1 MSSSANIQGEEAHNW
16 QQHWSIAPEITFL
29 NHGSFGACPK
39 LVLAEQQRLRSQIER
54 DPARFFTRDF
64 EPLLDNA
71 GSKLAK
77 FVGINAEDLVFVA
90 NATTGVN
97 AVLRSLHF
105 QPGDE
110 LLTTNHEY
118 NASRNA
124 LDFVG
129 DRARAKIVVA
139 PVPFPLES
147 PGQIIE
153 SVMQRVS
160 SKTKLVLLD
169 HVTSQTAL
177 IFPIKQLISELT
189 KLGIETLIDGA
200 QAPGNI
206 PLNLS
211 ELGATYYTGNC
222 HKWLLSPKGAA
233 FLYVRSDKQPEIRP
247 LTISHGANSPLTH
260 KSKFQIEFDWTGA
273 DDPTA
278 YLSVPTALNFINSQ
292 LDRGWAELMEKNHHL
307 AVTARK
313 NLCETLGVSPPCPDE
328 MIGSMASIP
337 LPKKVEQFP
346 ANQLQDA
353 LYHQYH
359 IQVPIFYFL
368 PTQQWMVRV
377 SAQIYNT
384 EEQYD
389 KLAKALTQLLS
400 W

>member
-1 MSSSANIQGEEAHNW
+1 MSPASITGEAIDW
-16 QQHWSIAPEITFL
+16 PQYWSIAPEITFL
-29 NHGSFGACPK
+29 NHGSFGACPQQ
-39 LVLAEQQRLRSQIER
+39 VLAEQQRLRSQLEA
-54 DPARFFTRDF
+54 DPVRFFYHEF

-71 GSKLAK
+71 RSKLAE
-77 FVGINAEDLVFVA
+77 FVGANAEDLAFVP

-97 AVLRSLHF
+97 TVLRSLSF

-110 LLTTNHEY
+110 LLTTDHEY

-129 DRARAKIVVA
+129 DRTGAKIVVA

-147 PGQIIE
+147 PEQIIQA
-153 SVMQRVS
+153 VMPKVS
-160 SKTKLVLLD
+160 PKTKLVLLD
-169 HVTSQTAL
+169 HITSQSAL
-177 IFPIKQLISELT
+177 IFPIQKLIRELT
-189 KLGIETLIDGA
+189 KLGIDTLIDGA

-233 FLYVRSDKQPEIRP
+233 FLYVQGDKQPQIRP
-247 LTISHGANSPLTH
+247 LVISHGANSTRSDRSRFL
-260 KSKFQIEFDWTGA
+260 IEFDWMGT

-278 YLSVPTALNFINSQ
+278 YLSIPTALDFINSQ
-292 LDRGWAELMEKNHHL
+292 LDRGWPELMANNHQL

-313 NLCETLGVSPPCPDE
+313 SICETLEISPPCPDE
-328 MIGSMASIP
+328 MIAAMASIP
-337 LPKKVEQFP
+337 LPQKVEEFP
-346 ANQLQDA
+346 ANQLQAA

-368 PTQQWMVRV
+368 PTQQWMIRI

-384 EEQYD
+384 EKQYRN
-389 KLAKALTQLLS
+389 AAQALKELLPP
-400 W
+400 

>member
-1 MSSSANIQGEEAHNW
+1 MSPAASITDEAIDW

-39 LVLAEQQRLRSQIER
+39 LVLAEQQRLRSQLEA
-54 DPARFFTRDF
+54 DPVRFFLQEF
-64 EPLLDNA
+64 EPLLDRA
-71 GSKLAK
+71 RSKLAE
-77 FVGINAEDLVFVA
+77 FVGANAEDLAFVP

-97 AVLRSLHF
+97 TVLRSRSFH
-105 QPGDE
+105 PGDE
-110 LLTTNHEY
+110 LLTTDHEY

-129 DRARAKIVVA
+129 DRIGAKIVVA

-147 PGQIIE
+147 PEQIIQA
-153 SVMQRVS
+153 VMQKVS

-169 HVTSQTAL
+169 HVTSQSAF
-177 IFPIKQLISELT
+177 IFPIKQLISQLT

-206 PLNLS
+206 PINLT

-233 FLYVRSDKQPEIRP
+233 FLYVRRDKQPQIRP
-247 LTISHGANSPLTH
+247 LTISHGANSPRSDRSRFL
-260 KSKFQIEFDWTGA
+260 IEFDWMGA

-278 YLSVPTALNFINSQ
+278 YLSVPTALDFINSR
-292 LDRGWAELMEKNHHL
+292 LDGGWAELMAKNHDL

-313 NLCETLGVSPPCPDE
+313 KICQELGIYPPCPDE
-328 MIGSMASIP
+328 TIGSMASIP

-346 ANQLQDA
+346 PNQLQDA

-359 IQVPIFYFL
+359 IQVPVFYFL
-368 PTQQWMVRV
+368 PTQQWMIRV

-384 EEQYD
+384 EAQYA
-389 KLAKALTQLLS
+389 KLAQALKELLK
-400 W
+400 